1 MQFPVYLH
9 VSISPLSSAKVFD
22 LTILEVWEP
31 GHLHSLPQFGRDS
44 YFTDE
49 TVYFPVPLMLVIGTI
64 MTSLALTSLR
74 YSSSDEVIV
83 NKILKIMLRVV
94 IILQDG

>member
-1 MQFPVYLH
+1 MQFPVHLH

-22 LTILEVWEP
+22 LMILEVREP

-49 TVYFPVPLMLVIGTI
+49 TVYLPVPLMLVIGTI